1 MLCPQCFPYASDR
14 TYGLPHSSG
23 WLITQKLSSKTVSLN
38 QDVSVVLGLF
48 PEFRNGHLGG
58 IQASALT
65 AWAAVTQD
73 REASLL
79 CYERSQSKG
88 NSRMQSILS
97 AVKLAKPPDILIVW
111 QIGMLKLLPFFRTR
125 PKRVVLFLHGIEVW
139 KQQDWVTQRL
149 LKRVDLFLT
158 NTDYTWRRFISHMP
172 GLATACHKTVWLGM
186 DDPLTADPKAPEL
199 VPTAMMLSRLS
210 NTEDYKGHRELI
222 SAWSSVV
229 KRIPQAQLLI
239 VGDGDLRAELE
250 RLAEKSNLVASVKFL
265 GRVSEV
271 EKQKLLQG
279 SRCFVMPSRAEG
291 FGLVYLEAMRLGRP
305 CLVSTLDAGREVV
318 NPPEAGLAVDPA
330 DQSQLVDSICRL
342 LEDGPEWQQ
351 WSEQARRRYEQN
363 FTAKHFQERLL
374 TALFGNEVSA

>member
-1 MLCPQCFPYASDR
+1 
-14 TYGLPHSSG
+14 
-23 WLITQKLSSKTVSLN
+23 
-38 QDVSVVLGLF
+38 
-48 PEFRNGHLGG
+48 
-58 IQASALT
+58 
-65 AWAAVTQD
+65 
-73 REASLL
+73 
-79 CYERSQSKG
+79 
-88 NSRMQSILS
+88 
-97 AVKLAKPPDILIVW
+97 
-111 QIGMLKLLPFFRTR
+111 
-125 PKRVVLFLHGIEVW
+125 
-139 KQQDWVTQRL
+139 
-149 LKRVDLFLT
+149 
-158 NTDYTWRRFISHMP
+158 
-172 GLATACHKTVWLGM
+172 M